1 LGDLEVVIPVA
12 QVWVLMLIYIGLVI
26 LRLLEHYCALIPAAS
41 ETERAWTAGRP
52 PAGFAYETKK
62 LFVKGF
68 AWSTV
73 VILFFVIYY
82 VILVSIW
89 CLLAAALNPTQVRA
103 AT

>member
-1 LGDLEVVIPVA
+1 
-12 QVWVLMLIYIGLVI
+12 MLIYVGLVC

-41 ETERAWTAGRP
+41 ETEGVQDKRSTCG
-52 PAGFAYETKK
+52 GFAWYIKK
-62 LFVKGF
+62 IFVKGF
-68 AWSTV
+68 AWTTV
-73 VILFFVIYY
+73 VILFMVIYY